1 MNICESCSGEI
12 SPGARFCRQ
21 CGAQVT
27 TEPTEP
33 MLPQTQKYG
42 HQVERRYAPQQEPE
56 PPAWSYQGLPSSTSP
71 FESSPPDGYGVPRP
85 RSSSLK
91 FWVSVGLLGCML
103 MGGVASSTFYASADR
118 RARSQERVRAEVEN
132 ELRKEGLN
140 SDEAR
145 LMKETA
151 IEMQREA
158 ERMAREIGVPVPP
171 KAPPAPPSQ
180 GRPPNVAVGPKTVGI
195 DPSNAGDLVYPKS
208 KILDRTLGP
217 NTVIRMISND
227 PLEKVRDY
235 YEALLPTSN
244 IVSKGYTVT
253 FIVGDSAGKTIV
265 SLSGGSPTTIQ
276 VVKSGK

>member
-1 MNICESCSGEI
+1 MNICESCGGEI

-71 FESSPPDGYGVPRP
+71 FESSPPDGGYGVPRP
-85 RSSSLK
+85 RGSALK

-103 MGGVASSTFYASADR
+103 MSGVASATFYASADR
-118 RARSQERVRAEVEN
+118 RARSRERDRAEIEN
-132 ELRKEGLN
+132 ELRKHEELVRGD
-140 SDEAR
+140 SQA
-145 LMKETA
+145 MKESA

-158 ERMAREIGVPVPP
+158 ERLATGIRVPVPP
-171 KAPPAPPSQ
+171 KGPLPPLPP
-180 GRPPNVAVGPKTVGI
+180 VGPPIGAGPKIVGI

-227 PLEKVRDY
+227 PLENVREY
-235 YEALLPTSN
+235 YEALFPKSN
-244 IVSKGYTVT
+244 IVSKGNTVT

-265 SLSGGSPTTIQ
+265 SLQRRISNHYPGRQ
-276 VVKSGK
+276 VR